1 MYLLEGDA
9 QPEKLLPISLA
20 MYSAIINLATVGYGD
35 IHPVTAAG
43 KVFARTA
50 AVSGIVFFALP
61 VAFIA
66 TAFQH
71 QIRRRDFIVSY
82 AMVARVPLLRG
93 CLGESRRLV
102 RRRAPPLLPA
112 PRPEAGGKGRAR
124 RCSSDS

>member
-50 AVSGIVFFALP
+50 AVSGIVFFCAAGRLHCHRFSAPDPTSRFHCQLCDGGACAAVARLP
-61 VAFIA
+61 GREPQVGAASRAA
-66 TAFQH
+66 TA
-71 QIRRRDFIVSY
+71 
-82 AMVARVPLLRG
+82 ARTK
-93 CLGESRRLV
+93 
-102 RRRAPPLLPA
+102 A
-112 PRPEAGGKGRAR
+112 
-124 RCSSDS
+124 